1 VAVRA
6 PLDNRAP
13 GGDAPGV
20 RKRSWRCAVRALSTL
35 LVLLVIGAL
44 LVYTLRRRR

>member
-1 VAVRA
+1 V
-6 PLDNRAP
+6 
-13 GGDAPGV
+13 
-20 RKRSWRCAVRALSTL
+20 VRALSTI